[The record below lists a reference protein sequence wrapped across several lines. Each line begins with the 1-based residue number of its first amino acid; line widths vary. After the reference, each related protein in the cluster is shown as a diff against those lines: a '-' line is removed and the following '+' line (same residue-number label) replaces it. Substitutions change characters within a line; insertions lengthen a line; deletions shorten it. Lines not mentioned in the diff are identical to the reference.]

1 MECEHTHPEMT
12 WEQINGICH
21 FRTRWPSVNNVDF
34 SWEAFLSQE
43 RREQRWSVLG
53 LGACRGPGIRAA
65 GQGLEGKACLAGVV
79 GLEVVWRCEASREMC
94 WPRLELAWWSPASPR
109 GGQSDGKGVTEQER
123 NSSGR
128 RSLAGGGGEGRAVRE
143 GMWLWVSRGKAENL
157 IQNDARGPGEDPHFT
172 SQHLWAISFRS
183 CREQVLRPSECLWG
197 LPVCRV
203 TGLGAS
209 EGWPRVSQCSPE
221 EQSGGECCL

>member
-1 MECEHTHPEMT
+1 MS

-21 FRTRWPSVNNVDF
+21 FRTRWPSVNNADF

-43 RREQRWSVLG
+43 RQEQRWSVLG
-53 LGACRGPGIRAA
+53 LGACRSPGIGQLGRAWR
-65 GQGLEGKACLAGVV
+65 GRHTWR
-79 GLEVVWRCEASREMC
+79 VWLASRWFRGVKLAERC
-94 WPRLELAWWSPASPR
+94 VGHGLELAWWPPASPR

-128 RSLAGGGGEGRAVRE
+128 QSLAGGGGEGRAVRE

-183 CREQVLRPSECLWG
+183 CREQVLWPSECLWG

-203 TGLGAS
+203 MGLGAS

-221 EQSGGECCL
+221 EQLGGERCL